1 MLNRRRFILGAP
13 LDVIFIVVILYY
25 TAGCARCK
33 GERGENA
40 RNMSESADEEGHIA
54 QKQMEIIG
62 FLTKVGRTAESM
74 AAGFERRKVEGGGRP
89 AGQAATEGGSFGR
102 RPEAAGPAGRIP
114 GACRGLRRGKFRRGL
129 PQKNC
134 GEGNYA

>member
-62 FLTKVGRTAESM
+62 FLTKD
-74 AAGFERRKVEGGGRP
+74 AAIIVFKNINGDRNKNICHGLFSFIAARCFYGCRSPRK
-89 AGQAATEGGSFGR
+89 
-102 RPEAAGPAGRIP
+102 
-114 GACRGLRRGKFRRGL
+114 
-129 PQKNC
+129 
-134 GEGNYA
+134 